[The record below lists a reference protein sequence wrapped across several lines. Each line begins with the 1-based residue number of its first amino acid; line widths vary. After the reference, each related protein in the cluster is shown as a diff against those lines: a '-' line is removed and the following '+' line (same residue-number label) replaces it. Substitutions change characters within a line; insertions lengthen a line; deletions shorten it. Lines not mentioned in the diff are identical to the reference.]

1 MRCQALR
8 LAKPTITFRPP
19 QTPWI
24 SCLPCRNHSR
34 AQSSWRESRK
44 AETVSGGDVV
54 VDEAASFDDSSS
66 SKSVITRS
74 SQNTQKNSEINA
86 DPQESR
92 KRSAM
97 PGGLNQHVQSR
108 SGPAERTQRGYG
120 ATKRMLMLHLAAL
133 REDLAVAK
141 RIILETLVVSDIP
154 VPNSAEGIVKIIQ
167 LNRPLQRNA
176 LSSQLIAE
184 LASQIS
190 AIHSEGDR
198 GKTRAV
204 ILASTSAGTFCS
216 GSDMKERQSMN
227 DGEVNTFLSEARDT
241 FTRITQLPVPV
252 IAALNGHVLGGGMEL
267 ALTAHIRLMIQPLL
281 TYTSS

>member
-1 MRCQALR
+1 
-8 LAKPTITFRPP
+8 
-19 QTPWI
+19 
-24 SCLPCRNHSR
+24 
-34 AQSSWRESRK
+34 
-44 AETVSGGDVV
+44 
-54 VDEAASFDDSSS
+54 
-66 SKSVITRS
+66 
-74 SQNTQKNSEINA
+74 
-86 DPQESR
+86 
-92 KRSAM
+92 
-97 PGGLNQHVQSR
+97 
-108 SGPAERTQRGYG
+108 
-120 ATKRMLMLHLAAL
+120 MLMLHLAAL